1 MGNKK
6 WCLMIAALLGVIF
19 LFSGVSQALEMQD
32 GKKILVFG
40 GRQPAPNIDPSQYY
54 DWSSRML
61 QQSLYDALLK
71 YVDSP
76 PKVIP
81 WLATKWEASPDAKV
95 WTFHLVNNAKFHN
108 GDPVTAEAVRFSFER
123 TLKIKKG
130 PAWMLLDVLDPS
142 GIKVVDDYTIQFTLN
157 KPYAPFESVLPWWY
171 IMNPKEVMAHEKD
184 GDMGQ
189 EWMKDADA
197 GSGPFKK
204 KRWEHGVLYELEAV
218 PDYWR
223 GWENPKHIDG
233 YIFKLIREA
242 SSQRIAIQKGECDIV
257 EGISPEDFDLV
268 AKMPGIY
275 VSNDPGLT
283 TFGVK
288 MNNQK
293 GYTKDINIRK
303 AICYAFDYDSLIEI
317 YNGNAILED
326 SPLPV
331 GLKGYVSLKDKAYR
345 QDLKKAKE
353 YMAKAGH
360 PDGGFELEYVYVQGL
375 EEERKIGLVLIDN
388 LGKLGIKVKMVPLT
402 WPNMVARGSKVDT
415 SPDMIAIF
423 ATPVFNDPD
432 VVAYQYHKNSWGKYY
447 GTDYYN
453 NAEVWDLIDEARVI
467 ADFNERMKYYV
478 KIQNMIM
485 DDAPEIFGMQYNRRW
500 AFRDYVKGFVFCPM
514 RFTGEID
521 MYPIYIQ
528 K

>member
-1 MGNKK
+1 
-6 WCLMIAALLGVIF
+6 
-19 LFSGVSQALEMQD
+19 
-32 GKKILVFG
+32 
-40 GRQPAPNIDPSQYY
+40 
-54 DWSSRML
+54 
-61 QQSLYDALLK
+61 
-71 YVDSP
+71 
-76 PKVIP
+76 
-81 WLATKWEASPDAKV
+81 
-95 WTFHLVNNAKFHN
+95 
-108 GDPVTAEAVRFSFER
+108 
-123 TLKIKKG
+123 
-130 PAWMLLDVLDPS
+130 
-142 GIKVVDDYTIQFTLN
+142 
-157 KPYAPFESVLPWWY
+157 VLPWWY
-171 IMNPKEVMAHEKD
+171 IMNPKEVMAHDKD

-218 PDYWR
+218 SDYWR

-257 EGISPEDFDLV
+257 EGISPEDYAIV
-268 AKMPGIY
+268 EKMQGIY
-275 VSNDPGLT
+275 ATNDPGLT

-303 AICYAFDYDSLIEI
+303 AICYAFDYDSLISI

-326 SPLPV
+326 SPFPA
-331 GLKGYVSLKDKAYR
+331 GLKGYVSLKDKMYR

-388 LGKLGIKVKMVPLT
+388 LGKLGIKVKPVPLA
-402 WPNMVARGSKVDT
+402 WPNMVARGSKVET
-415 SPDMIAIF
+415 SPDMTAVF
-423 ATPVFNDPD
+423 TTPVFNDPD

-447 GTDYYN
+447 GTEFYN
-453 NAEVWDLIDEARVI
+453 NAEVWDLIDKARVI
-467 ADFNERMKYYV
+467 ADFDERMTYYV
-478 KIQNMIM
+478 KIQNMIL

-521 MYPIYIQ
+521 MYPIYIE